1 MNKKGAIELSMTTII
16 VIVIGVVLLS
26 LGLVWVRGTFSQVT
40 SLTQQ
45 AFIQADQEIREK
57 MGGDSKFYIS
67 GQTFDLK
74 VKSKITIN
82 VGIQNTEGIDTIFT
96 LKAEPSGA
104 ETSTNI
110 EFKVPSAQLIKA
122 GEKKGIP
129 ISLEI
134 KSTATPGTTYLYK
147 ISAIANNVEYA
158 SEVIIINIV
167 A

>member
-82 VGIQNTEGIDTIFT
+82 VGIQNTEGTDASFT
-96 LKAEPSGA
+96 LKAEQSGA
-104 ETSTNI
+104 TVTPALI
-110 EFKVPSAQLIKA
+110 FKIPGAQSIKS
-122 GEKKGIP
+122 GDKKGIP

-134 KSTATPGTTYLYK
+134 PSTATPGTTYLYK
-147 ISAIANNVEYA
+147 ISALKDTTEYA
-158 SEVIIINIV
+158 SEVIVINIV